1 MAITS
6 VKTRQ
11 QLTVNSDVTFG
22 SLYKITNLV
31 DPTNPQDGAT
41 KAYVD
46 AVKTGLDIKDSVRV
60 ASTAAITVTYNA
72 TGGTSTRGQITAA
85 PNSIDGVTLAAGN
98 RILLKDQAAG
108 AQNGIWVVSTLGT
121 GANGVWDRAIDFDGD
136 LEVTGGAF
144 TFVEEGTANADSGW
158 VLTNNNPI
166 TIGGSS
172 GTALTWTQFSGAGQI
187 TAGAGLT
194 KTGNTIDA
202 VGTANRIIV
211 NADSIDIGT
220 DVVTLTGAQTLTNK
234 SIVATQLTGTLQ
246 AAQFPALT
254 GDVTTTAGAL
264 GTTIAANAVT
274 LGKLATLAANSVIGN
289 ATGSTATPTAVSML
303 TTATASA
310 VAIRDTNANI
320 KFNNSV
326 NNLTTTATAAATTTL
341 TVASSY
347 MQQFTGTTTQTV
359 VLPDATTLTVGHSF
373 LITNRSTGIVTV
385 NANGGGLVQTM
396 AASSQVIVTVVTTG
410 TAAGTWDAAY
420 SITNA
425 GSGGGSVTSVSV
437 VSVNGFAGTV
447 DTATSTPAIRIST
460 TVSGLLKGNGTGVS
474 AATAGTDYQ
483 GVISLTTNNS
493 SGSASFNGT
502 TLNIPTY
509 TLAGLGGFANPMTT
523 LGDMIYGGASGAPTR
538 LANAG
543 TTNGVYIMQQT
554 VSGAAAAAPS
564 WLGTTGSGNVVL
576 ATSPTIT
583 GGSHTALTTLGVRDT
598 SAAFDVTIAATSSTA
613 LTAGRTLTIDMVN
626 AARTL
631 KFAGN
636 IDIAGNLTTA
646 GAFTT
651 SGAFGITLTATATTS
666 VTLPTTGTLVSTTNY
681 VVRETPSG
689 TVNGT
694 NAAFTLANTPV
705 SGTEQVYVN
714 GVLQNGGGNDYTI
727 SGATITFTSNATPSL
742 DARPQTGDVVL
753 VSYLK

>member
-1 MAITS
+1 MPITS

-60 ASTAAITVTYNA
+60 ASTAAITVTYAA

-98 RILLKDQAAG
+98 RILLKDQTAG

-194 KTGNTIDA
+194 KTANQIDV
-202 VGTANRIIV
+202 VGTANRIVV

-220 DVVTLTGAQTLTNK
+220 DVVTLAGTQTLTNK

-289 ATGSTATPTAVSML
+289 PTGSTATPIAVSMV
-303 TTATASA
+303 TAATASA
-310 VAIRDTNANI
+310 VAIRDANANI
-320 KFNNSV
+320 RFNNSV
-326 NNLTTTATAAATTTL
+326 KNLATTATAAGTTTL
-341 TVASSY
+341 TVASAY
-347 MQQFTGTTTQTV
+347 TQQFTGTTTQTV

-373 LITNRSTGIVTV
+373 LITNRSTGVVTV

-396 AASSQVIVTVVTTG
+396 AAASQVILTLVTNG

-425 GSGGGSVTSVSV
+425 GSGGGTVTTVSVANNNGFNGSVT
-437 VSVNGFAGTV
+437 NPT
-447 DTATSTPAIRIST
+447 TTPQITIST
-460 TVSGLLKGNGTGVS
+460 TVTGIVKGNGTGLS

-483 GVISLTTNNS
+483 APISLTVTGNS
-493 SGSASFNGT
+493 GAATFISN

-523 LGDMIYGGASGAPTR
+523 LGDMIYGGASGAATR

-543 TTNGVYIMQQT
+543 TTNGVYILQQT
-554 VSGAAAAAPS
+554 VAGAAAAAPS
-564 WLGTTGSGNVVL
+564 WLGTTGTGNVVL
-576 ATSPTIT
+576 STNPTIT
-583 GGSHTALTTLGVRDT
+583 GGSVSALTTLGIRDT
-598 SAAFDVTIAATSSTA
+598 SAAFDVTIAGTSSTA
-613 LTAGRTLTIDMVN
+613 LTANRVLTIDMVN

-631 KFAGN
+631 KFGGN
-636 IDIAGNLTTA
+636 INITGNLTTA

-651 SGAFGITLTATATTS
+651 SGAFGVTMTATATTS
-666 VTLPTTGTLVSTTNY
+666 VTLPTSGTLLSTVSY

-689 TVNGT
+689 TVNGS
-694 NAAFTLANTPV
+694 NATFTLANTPI

-714 GVLQNGGGNDYTI
+714 GVLQNAGGNDYSI
-727 SGATITFTSNATPSL
+727 SGATITFTSSGTPSL
-742 DARPQTGDVVL
+742 DGRPQTGDVVL
-753 VSYLK
+753 VTYLK